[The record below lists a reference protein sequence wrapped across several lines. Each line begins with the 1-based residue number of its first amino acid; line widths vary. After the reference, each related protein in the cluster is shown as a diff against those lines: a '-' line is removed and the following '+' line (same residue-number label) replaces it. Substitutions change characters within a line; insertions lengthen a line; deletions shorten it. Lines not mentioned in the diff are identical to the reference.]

1 MFSDVIENYKRM
13 SISDKRSE
21 IVKDLKFMVAIFE
34 KMCEDN
40 GIEYRKIQ
48 SSEVLQLNDGKETE
62 DDYLEATFVYVE
74 YLKEVLG
81 ALFDKIQNG
90 Y

>member
-1 MFSDVIENYKRM
+1 MFNEVIENYKRM
-13 SISDKRSE
+13 STADKRQE
-21 IVKDLKFMVAIFE
+21 ILNELKLLIAVFE

>member
-1 MFSDVIENYKRM
+1 MFSEVIDNYKRM
-13 SISDKRSE
+13 SISDKREE
-21 IVKDLKFMVAIFE
+21 IVKELKLMVVIFE
-34 KMCEDN
+34 KLCEEN
-40 GIEYRKIQ
+40 NIEYRKIQ
-48 SSEVLQLNDGKETE
+48 SREILDLKSGKETE

-90 Y
+90 